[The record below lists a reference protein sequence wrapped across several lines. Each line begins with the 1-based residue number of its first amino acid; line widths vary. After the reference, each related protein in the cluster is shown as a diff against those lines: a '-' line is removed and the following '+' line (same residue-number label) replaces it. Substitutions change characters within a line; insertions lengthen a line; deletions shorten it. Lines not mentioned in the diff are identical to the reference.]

1 MKISVIMLT
10 FNRESLIERAINSI
24 LNQSFRDFEFII
36 VDNGSTDRSG
46 QIADKYAERDE
57 RIRVIH
63 KERGNIGSGRNAG
76 LDAAKGD
83 FIAFIDDDDYTETN
97 YLEYLFHLAKEYD
110 ADISV
115 CGSWRE
121 VEGIRQ
127 QKYVFDGI
135 YTFDAENAVYEML
148 KREKFNV
155 GTPTKLIART
165 LFAHLRYDCSH
176 KYDDIRMTYKIIAQ
190 SQKTVV
196 SGVPLYICT
205 RHSNNNSSGIA
216 QGEVIPPGQ
225 IDEYL
230 KAFWERTLWLTEKFP
245 DKADYWLYTELS
257 YVLSMYEKTSDEMIQ
272 EKLKK
277 ILRDNETAFLKARRF
292 YTHRDNLLIQ
302 TLERKIFR

>member
-1 MKISVIMLT
+1 MDISVIMLT
-10 FNRESLIERAINSI
+10 YNREGLVSRAIEGI
-24 LNQSFRDFEFII
+24 LNQTFQNFEFII

-46 QIADKYAERDE
+46 QIADKYAGQDA

-97 YLEYLFHLAKEYD
+97 YLDYLFHLAKEYD

-127 QKYVFDGI
+127 PKYVFDGI
-135 YTFDAENAVYEML
+135 YMYSGEEAVCEML
-148 KREKFNV
+148 KRKKFNV
-155 GTPTKLIART
+155 GTPAKLISRK
-165 LFAHLRYDCSH
+165 LFTHLRYDCFN
-176 KYDDIRMTYKIIAQ
+176 KYDDIRMTYKMIAQ

-196 SGVPLYICT
+196 SGAPLYICT
-205 RHSNNNSSGIA
+205 RHNNNNSSGTA

-230 KAFWERTLWLTEKFP
+230 KAFRERTLWLTEKFP
-245 DKADYWLYTELS
+245 DKAGYWLYTELS
-257 YVLSMYEKTSDEMIQ
+257 YALSMYEKTSDKAMQ
-272 EKLKK
+272 ERLKEF
-277 ILRDNETAFLKARRF
+277 LRDNKTAFLNAKPF
-292 YTHRDNLLIQ
+292 YTQRDNLLIQ
-302 TLERKIFR
+302 NFGREIF